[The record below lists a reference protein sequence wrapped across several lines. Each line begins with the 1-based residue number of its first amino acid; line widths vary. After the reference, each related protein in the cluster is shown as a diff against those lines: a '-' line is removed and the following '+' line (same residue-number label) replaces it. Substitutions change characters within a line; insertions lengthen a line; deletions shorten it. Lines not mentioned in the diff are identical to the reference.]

1 MSALDGSPVPVPP
14 VVGLC
19 TDEAVT
25 GAPFYVMRFVDGVI
39 LRDQPTAEAVP
50 EAIRTAATDSLVDVL
65 AAPPRLEPAAVGLGD
80 LGKQD
85 GYVERTPASVAGPVG
100 EVEDPRHA
108 HRRRG
113 GGAAGGRN
121 PAAGPARIVHGDY
134 RLDNVIVSPDDG
146 SVQAVLD
153 WELCTLG
160 DPLADVG
167 MLLVYWTE
175 PGDDF
180 SALTWAPT
188 LAPGFPGR
196 KEVADRYAAASGR
209 DLSEIDYYV
218 ALGYW
223 KIAVILEGVY
233 ARYRSGAY
241 GQTDDSW
248 REFETHR
255 APAGRGSRRGGPPR
269 RALRSMTGGPRVFV
283 TRPLPAGGTDPLASP
298 DGPGPPCEIIQ
309 RPDDEPL
316 DKDGLIAVAR
326 GRHRRCRGRAHR
338 TVRRRRVRRRQGSAA
353 GRGQRGGRLRQ
364 HRRRR
369 RPPPPGSSSA
379 TPPGSSTTPPPTSP
393 SCSSWRPA
401 AGHREAEAVPSQGP
415 VGRVPHGGL
424 PRS

>member
-1 MSALDGSPVPVPP
+1 MSDSPVPEGIDAGGVTAWFETNVAGVVPPLSFSLIAGGRSNFTYTVADSAGQRFVLRRPPLGPLLPSAHDMGREHRIITALAGSPVPVPP

-50 EAIRTAATDSLVDVL
+50 EPIRMAAADKLVDVL
-65 AAPPRLEPAAVGLGD
+65 ADLHGLEPAAVGLGE

-85 GYVERTPASVAGPVG
+85 GYVERLLRRWRGQWEKSKTRDLPVVDEVAERLAASIPS
-100 EVEDPRHA
+100 
-108 HRRRG
+108 
-113 GGAAGGRN
+113 
-121 PAAGPARIVHGDY
+121 AGPARIVHGDY
-134 RLDNVIVSPDDG
+134 RLDNVIVSPGDG

-175 PGDDF
+175 PGDEF

-188 LAPGFPGR
+188 LAAGFPGR
-196 KEVADRYAAASGR
+196 KEVAARYAAASGR

-241 GQTDDSW
+241 GETDDSW
-248 REFETHR
+248 REFEQSVPQLAEAADEAAR
-255 APAGRGSRRGGPPR
+255 RAGR
-269 RALRSMTGGPRVFV
+269 
-283 TRPLPAGGTDPLASP
+283 
-298 DGPGPPCEIIQ
+298 
-309 RPDDEPL
+309 
-316 DKDGLIAVAR
+316 
-326 GRHRRCRGRAHR
+326 
-338 TVRRRRVRRRQGSAA
+338 
-353 GRGQRGGRLRQ
+353 
-364 HRRRR
+364 
-369 RPPPPGSSSA
+369 
-379 TPPGSSTTPPPTSP
+379 
-393 SCSSWRPA
+393 
-401 AGHREAEAVPSQGP
+401 
-415 VGRVPHGGL
+415 
-424 PRS
+424 

>member
-1 MSALDGSPVPVPP
+1 MSDASVPDGIDVAGVTTWFEAHSPGVTSPLSFSLIAGGRSNFTYTVTDSAGEHFVLRRPPLGPLLPSAHDMAREHRIMTALQDSPVPVPP

-39 LRDQPTAEAVP
+39 LRDQPTAEGVP
-50 EAIRTAATDSLVDVL
+50 ESIRTAATDSLVDVL
-65 AAPPRLEPAAVGLGD
+65 ADLHALEPASVGLGE
-80 LGKQD
+80 LGKQE
-85 GYVERTPASVAGPVG
+85 GYVERLLRRWRGQWEKSKTRDLPVVDEVA
-100 EVEDPRHA
+100 ERL
-108 HRRRG
+108 
-113 GGAAGGRN
+113 AAGI

-134 RLDNVIVSPDDG
+134 RLDNVIVSPHDG

-188 LAPGFPGR
+188 LAAGFPGR
-196 KEVADRYAAASGR
+196 KEVAARYAAASGR

-241 GQTDDSW
+241 GETDDSW
-248 REFETHR
+248 REFEHSVPQLAEAADEAAR
-255 APAGRGSRRGGPPR
+255 RAGR
-269 RALRSMTGGPRVFV
+269 
-283 TRPLPAGGTDPLASP
+283 
-298 DGPGPPCEIIQ
+298 
-309 RPDDEPL
+309 
-316 DKDGLIAVAR
+316 
-326 GRHRRCRGRAHR
+326 
-338 TVRRRRVRRRQGSAA
+338 
-353 GRGQRGGRLRQ
+353 
-364 HRRRR
+364 
-369 RPPPPGSSSA
+369 
-379 TPPGSSTTPPPTSP
+379 
-393 SCSSWRPA
+393 
-401 AGHREAEAVPSQGP
+401 
-415 VGRVPHGGL
+415 
-424 PRS
+424 

>member
-1 MSALDGSPVPVPP
+1 MSDASVPDGIEADGVTAWFETHAPGVRPPLRFSLIAGGRSNFTYTVDDSAGQRFVLRRPPLGPLLPSAHDMAREHRIMTALAGSPVPVPP

-19 TDEAVT
+19 TDEGVS

-50 EAIRTAATDSLVDVL
+50 EPIRTAATDSLVDVL
-65 AAPPRLEPAAVGLGD
+65 ADLHGLEPAAVGLGE

-85 GYVERTPASVAGPVG
+85 GYVERLLRRWRGQWEKSKTRDLPVVDEVA
-100 EVEDPRHA
+100 ERL
-108 HRRRG
+108 
-113 GGAAGGRN
+113 AAN
-121 PAAGPARIVHGDY
+121 IPAAGPARIVHGDY
-134 RLDNVIVSPDDG
+134 RLDNVIVSPEDG

-188 LAPGFPGR
+188 LAAGFPGR
-196 KEVADRYAAASGR
+196 KEVAARYAAASGR

-248 REFETHR
+248 REFEHSVPQLAEAADEAAR
-255 APAGRGSRRGGPPR
+255 RAGR
-269 RALRSMTGGPRVFV
+269 
-283 TRPLPAGGTDPLASP
+283 
-298 DGPGPPCEIIQ
+298 
-309 RPDDEPL
+309 
-316 DKDGLIAVAR
+316 
-326 GRHRRCRGRAHR
+326 
-338 TVRRRRVRRRQGSAA
+338 
-353 GRGQRGGRLRQ
+353 
-364 HRRRR
+364 
-369 RPPPPGSSSA
+369 
-379 TPPGSSTTPPPTSP
+379 
-393 SCSSWRPA
+393 
-401 AGHREAEAVPSQGP
+401 
-415 VGRVPHGGL
+415 
-424 PRS
+424 

>member
-1 MSALDGSPVPVPP
+1 MPDGIDVGGVTDWFEAHDPGVTSPLSFSLIAGGRSNFTYTVTDSAGQRFVLRRPPLGPLLPSAHDMGREHRIMTALGGSPVPVPP

-39 LRDQPTAEAVP
+39 LRDQPTAEGVP
-50 EAIRTAATDSLVDVL
+50 ESIRTAATDSLVDVL
-65 AAPPRLEPAAVGLGD
+65 ADLHALEPASVGLGE
-80 LGKQD
+80 LGKQE
-85 GYVERTPASVAGPVG
+85 GYVERLLRRWRGQWEKSKTRDLPIVDEVA
-100 EVEDPRHA
+100 ERL
-108 HRRRG
+108 
-113 GGAAGGRN
+113 AADV
-121 PAAGPARIVHGDY
+121 PSAGPARIVHGDY

-188 LAPGFPGR
+188 LAAGFPGR
-196 KEVADRYAAASGR
+196 KEVAARYASASGQ

-241 GQTDDSW
+241 GETDDSW
-248 REFETHR
+248 REFEHSVPQLAEAADEAAR
-255 APAGRGSRRGGPPR
+255 RAGR
-269 RALRSMTGGPRVFV
+269 
-283 TRPLPAGGTDPLASP
+283 
-298 DGPGPPCEIIQ
+298 
-309 RPDDEPL
+309 
-316 DKDGLIAVAR
+316 
-326 GRHRRCRGRAHR
+326 
-338 TVRRRRVRRRQGSAA
+338 
-353 GRGQRGGRLRQ
+353 
-364 HRRRR
+364 
-369 RPPPPGSSSA
+369 
-379 TPPGSSTTPPPTSP
+379 
-393 SCSSWRPA
+393 
-401 AGHREAEAVPSQGP
+401 
-415 VGRVPHGGL
+415 
-424 PRS
+424 

>member
-1 MSALDGSPVPVPP
+1 MAREHRIMTALQDSPVPVPP

-39 LRDQPTAEAVP
+39 LRDQPTAEGVP
-50 EAIRTAATDSLVDVL
+50 ESIRTAATDSLVDVL
-65 AAPPRLEPAAVGLGD
+65 ADLHALEPASVGLGE
-80 LGKQD
+80 LGKQE
-85 GYVERTPASVAGPVG
+85 GYVERLLRRWRGQWEKSKTRDLPVVDEVA
-100 EVEDPRHA
+100 ERL
-108 HRRRG
+108 
-113 GGAAGGRN
+113 AAGI

-134 RLDNVIVSPDDG
+134 RLDNVIVSPHDG

-188 LAPGFPGR
+188 LAAGFPGR
-196 KEVADRYAAASGR
+196 KEVAARYAAASGR

-241 GQTDDSW
+241 GETDDSW
-248 REFETHR
+248 REFEHSVPQLAEAADEAAR
-255 APAGRGSRRGGPPR
+255 RAGR
-269 RALRSMTGGPRVFV
+269 
-283 TRPLPAGGTDPLASP
+283 
-298 DGPGPPCEIIQ
+298 
-309 RPDDEPL
+309 
-316 DKDGLIAVAR
+316 
-326 GRHRRCRGRAHR
+326 
-338 TVRRRRVRRRQGSAA
+338 
-353 GRGQRGGRLRQ
+353 
-364 HRRRR
+364 
-369 RPPPPGSSSA
+369 
-379 TPPGSSTTPPPTSP
+379 
-393 SCSSWRPA
+393 
-401 AGHREAEAVPSQGP
+401 
-415 VGRVPHGGL
+415 
-424 PRS
+424 